1 MNGASLMKLSR
12 VVQSAAASGVLTLGL
27 LAASASPASAYTRT
41 KCDSDGDY
49 CWRVSCTY
57 YDDCHPID
65 GSGYYRNDYY
75 RRYHRYSGGYGGYYG
90 GYHSG
95 YDRYHSDRRY
105 VCDRD
110 GDDCHWS
117 YTRRDYDDYDD

>member
-1 MNGASLMKLSR
+1 MKLSR
-12 VVQSAAASGVLTLGL
+12 VVPSAAATGVLVLGL
-27 LAASASPASAYTRT
+27 LGASATPAAAYTRT

-75 RRYHRYSGGYGGYYG
+75 RRYNRYSDSYYG
-90 GYHSG
+90 GRYG
-95 YDRYHSDRRY
+95 GYHSDRRY

-110 GDDCHWS
+110 GDDCRWTYS
-117 YTRRDYDDYDD
+117 RRDYDDYDD